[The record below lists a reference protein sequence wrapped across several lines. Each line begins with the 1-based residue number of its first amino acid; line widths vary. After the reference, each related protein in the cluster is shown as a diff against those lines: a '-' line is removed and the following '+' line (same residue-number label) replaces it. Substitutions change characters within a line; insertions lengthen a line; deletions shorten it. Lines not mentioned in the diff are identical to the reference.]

1 MQMQTDISQDE
12 DGVVLVKL
20 AGRFTLADGI
30 RLAESQID
38 QWIESQGARK
48 LIFDMTGVTHMDSAG
63 LALIVRM
70 NGRLQGLGGRLRLAG
85 PNPRVMQV
93 FRMTCTDGF
102 LQIDS
107 DLPSSVEKLRD

>member
-20 AGRFTLADGI
+20 AGRFTLGDMSVAD
-30 RLAESQID
+30 SQIN

-48 LIFDMTGVTHMDSAG
+48 LIFDMTGITHMDSAG

-70 NGRLQGLGGRLRLAG
+70 NGKLQGLGGQLRLAG
-85 PNPRVMQV
+85 PNPRVMHV
-93 FRMTCTDGF
+93 FRMTCTDGI
-102 LQIDS
+102 LQIDP
-107 DLPSSVEKLRD
+107 DLPSSVDKLKE